1 MSDNET
7 ETIESFV
14 TLADRIEVNQN
25 TADLPSVH
33 VLEAIQRG
41 TQLRDS
47 PVAVLCPGCADS
59 VDYYEDGLP
68 AYVAHFRAC
77 CSECDI
83 PELERWSVLAV
94 DASHAGDFSA
104 DALARHLHE
113 YWESNLWTGVEP
125 SEAVYRSE
133 EFTSRYD
140 DRAAAFGWDWRA
152 RCPLCRRPATELD
165 EPRLDYHHWR
175 HDPDIGVSLC
185 RTCHQA
191 IDAGHRDGNLGDYAR
206 ELGFAN
212 RYDLL
217 IARLAA
223 REAIVAHYES
233 LDTLVETLKSRY
245 NLPWDAST
253 IRCTI
258 RQALDNEAVRRAID
272 DDLLREG
279 IDG

>member
-1 MSDNET
+1 MT
-7 ETIESFV
+7 EHENDDATLSIGAVSRATGIPTSTLRTWERRYGFPDPARTESGHRRY
-14 TLADRIEVNQN
+14 T
-25 TADLPSVH
+25 PSVVSH
-33 VLEAIQRG
+33 LE
-41 TQLRDS
+41 L
-47 PVAVLCPGCADS
+47 
-59 VDYYEDGLP
+59 
-68 AYVAHFRAC
+68 
-77 CSECDI
+77 
-83 PELERWSVLAV
+83 
-94 DASHAGDFSA
+94 
-104 DALARHLHE
+104 LAR
-113 YWESNLWTGVEP
+113 
-125 SEAVYRSE
+125 
-133 EFTSRYD
+133 
-140 DRAAAFGWDWRA
+140 
-152 RCPLCRRPATELD
+152 
-165 EPRLDYHHWR
+165 
-175 HDPDIGVSLC
+175 
-185 RTCHQA
+185 A

-233 LDTLVETLKSRY
+233 LDTLVKTLKSRY